1 MAPHLHTASGCDP
14 ILSLRHV
21 AWQPLHSSGSSWSRQ
36 LQQAAGLP
44 DHAQALVQAG
54 ALCDLAEKGRVDSLL
69 SQTPPRRTIQA
80 ASVMQDPSHRSPCT
94 SIYFGRKNYQKR
106 IQTKY
111 TFHSNELC
119 KWVMQTGPGYTNRLC
134 KWVLARSTLACRRL
148 YAASTELSHAQ
159 QSHGHP
165 CPP

>member
-1 MAPHLHTASGCDP
+1 MLAAQVNARKHDKLRM
-14 ILSLRHV
+14 ILGIAWSWGLCFCEALLCWAVIAV
-21 AWQPLHSSGSSWSRQ
+21 AAVGRGF
-36 LQQAAGLP
+36 GLMW
-44 DHAQALVQAG
+44 
-54 ALCDLAEKGRVDSLL
+54 VDYPPPPFACSLL

-106 IQTKY
+106 IQMKY

-134 KWVLARSTLACRRL
+134 KWDLARSTLVCRRL